1 MPLIVKLPKSAAV
14 APARVAAPVR
24 QVDVFPTILAA
35 VEPALAAPPLQGVDL
50 RPWMRGDEV
59 EPLASIAEEEPD
71 LRSLIEGGFH
81 LIQERKGADGGRLRL
96 FDLAADRD
104 EQSDLSAAQPAR
116 ARALLGRL
124 DALFSE
130 FDRRGFPRRL
140 GRDFEPQARD
150 VEALDKLGYTDR

>member
-1 MPLIVKLPKSAAV
+1 
-14 APARVAAPVR
+14 
-24 QVDVFPTILAA
+24 
-35 VEPALAAPPLQGVDL
+35 
-50 RPWMRGDEV
+50 MRGDEV
-59 EPLASIAEEEPD
+59 EPLASIAKKKPD